1 MRKMDGYNPWVD
13 YSEDLLSELNIF
25 SNMSINHGIHITI
38 DEGDSH
44 GLRCD
49 PRVPMSDGRQYLF
62 PPTFHANVL
71 GTIDT
76 NWVLLSKINEI
87 SPHDIF

>member
-1 MRKMDGYNPWVD
+1 MVQVNGINMGIGITIWDRSMRNMDGYNPWVD

-49 PRVPMSDGRQYLF
+49 PR
-62 PPTFHANVL
+62 PPY
-71 GTIDT
+71 
-76 NWVLLSKINEI
+76 
-87 SPHDIF
+87 